1 MTQSD
6 NKFLIA
12 SSVGD
17 LDLKL
22 PAFGAGSGT
31 INSDPLVNYAIEV
44 DGSLTLLQEVA
55 AGGNLPRQ
63 FSMNKAGTRVAV
75 GLQNDHRVVVIE
87 RDPQTGKMGKFVAY
101 ANVSGEATCV
111 VFIE

>member
-1 MTQSD
+1 MLQSD

-17 LDLKL
+17 LNLKI
-22 PAFGAGSGT
+22 PAFGAGSC
-31 INSDPLVNYAIEV
+31 IIKSEPLVNYTIED

-87 RDPQTGKMGKFVAY
+87 RDPNTGKMA
-101 ANVSGEATCV
+101 
-111 VFIE
+111 